1 MEEFALK
8 FLLGSNLQEQL
19 GETEVMRE
27 AEMSGEKCSVTAECA
42 QPAGGS
48 CAALWGR
55 TPGRRCWVGRD
66 SGGDKASAAVTP
78 SGLLTSS
85 PCRIGAEF
93 ELRRGLGP
101 RRFNFK
107 SYLCH
112 LLQLCDLE

>member
-27 AEMSGEKCSVTAECA
+27 AEMSGEKCGVTAELA

-55 TPGRRCWVGRD
+55 TLGRRCWWEG
-66 SGGDKASAAVTP
+66 T
-78 SGLLTSS
+78 
-85 PCRIGAEF
+85 
-93 ELRRGLGP
+93 
-101 RRFNFK
+101 
-107 SYLCH
+107 
-112 LLQLCDLE
+112 LEETRPQQQ